1 MYIVLGKA
9 TVVEKILIVLNKID
23 DPAIGRGRGRLEEFK
38 DKRTPC
44 VGPGGPC
51 CAVCMCVVGMRPL
64 IICISY

>member
-1 MYIVLGKA
+1 MYIVLVKTA
-9 TVVEKILIVLNKID
+9 VVEKILVVLNKID
-23 DPAIGRGRGRLEEFK
+23 NPAIGRGKVRLEEFK

-64 IICISY
+64 IIRIGY